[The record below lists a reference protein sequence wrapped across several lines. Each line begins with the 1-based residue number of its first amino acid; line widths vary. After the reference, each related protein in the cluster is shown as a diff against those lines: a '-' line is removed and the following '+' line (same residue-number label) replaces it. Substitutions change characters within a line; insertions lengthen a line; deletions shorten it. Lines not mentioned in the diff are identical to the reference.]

1 MKNSGKSCV
10 LKPSYRYICHFPFSF
25 MSPTADE
32 LAAQKKQAEEQKRA
46 ADKMIADQKALLRN
60 QIADYDKQM
69 ASIRTLRSKAASD
82 LSKLG

>member
-1 MKNSGKSCV
+1 
-10 LKPSYRYICHFPFSF
+10 